1 MFKFVSRG
9 PLVRRFAPAAMGA
22 LSFLVVLSGSSCA
35 FALEL
40 GPQDVV
46 DLAIKQGPS
55 VRQSEL
61 IAQQAEGAA
70 ERLRGPYDLVLTVNP
85 TYEYNEALTLTGTGN
100 PNDKTLTILAGLSK
114 KFSTGTSL
122 SLDYNRIS
130 QNSTLSAFTANL
142 RRPDAALDSV
152 QFSIRQAL
160 WRNILGE
167 SDRAILDQ
175 LDGRILAAR
184 LQREESLEDA
194 ILGSLQAYWNA
205 YVAET
210 QLRETTA
217 ARQKYEELVK
227 AVRRKAGYNL
237 STPGELPRL
246 EAEFEAAD
254 KNVKL
259 TSAAFLASLDTLR
272 TNLQIDPKESI
283 VFKASTSKAS
293 DIPVIPSLSAVD
305 VEKLRPVVISK
316 ISMENAE
323 KNKQSQASLS
333 RPRLD
338 LVARA
343 RSTGVDETSDLAFSK
358 MTSGTTP
365 TYAIGVE
372 LEWPLDSSLFRGT
385 RAEADATYQIAQIDF
400 KLAQDRTRDAL
411 MNAERSAVANRE
423 AALSAIEIVTKRS
436 RVVRELETSY
446 RQGRMPLVELI
457 RSFNELFA
465 AQQDRARAV
474 GNYMIALNQWAAVRD
489 ELVKNTVPTQ
499 NTKGRK

>member
-1 MFKFVSRG
+1 MFKFANRER
-9 PLVRRFAPAAMGA
+9 LVRKFAVLLSLVSVSGFVTPAQ
-22 LSFLVVLSGSSCA
+22 
-35 FALEL
+35 ALEL
-40 GPQDVV
+40 APQDVV

-61 IAQQAEGAA
+61 VAQQAEGAA

-100 PNDKTLTILAGLSK
+100 PNDKTLVILAGLSK
-114 KFSTGTSL
+114 KFATGTTL
-122 SLDYNRIS
+122 ALDYNRTS
-130 QNSTLSAFTANL
+130 QNSTLSTFTANL
-142 RRPDAALDSV
+142 RRPNAALDSI

-167 SDRAILDQ
+167 SDRAVLQQ

-194 ILGSLQAYWNA
+194 ILASLNFYWNA

-259 TSAAFLASLDTLR
+259 ASASYLASLDSLR
-272 TNLQIDPKESI
+272 TNLQIDSKEAI
-283 VFKASTSKAS
+283 TFKASTSNAT
-293 DIPVIPSLSAVD
+293 DIPAIPTLASVD
-305 VEKLRPVVISK
+305 IAKLRPVVISK
-316 ISMENAE
+316 INMENAE
-323 KNKQSQASLS
+323 KNKTSQDSLS

-358 MTSGTTP
+358 MNSGTTP
-365 TYAIGVE
+365 TYAVGVE

-385 RAEADATYQIAQIDF
+385 RAEADAAYQITQIDF

-411 MNAERSAVANRE
+411 LNAERSAVANRDN
-423 AALSAIEIVTKRS
+423 ALSAIEIVTKRG

-457 RSFNELFA
+457 RAFNDLFT

-489 ELVKNTVPTQ
+489 ELVKNTVPTEG
-499 NTKGRK
+499 TKGRK